1 MRLLLFLQPRRGA
14 FAVCDARTAW
24 LQGIVGVRAAPD
36 LAGVRNMATQAL
48 EVGGP
53 SPVKLLL
60 LTLLN
65 M

>member
-1 MRLLLFLQPRRGA
+1 MTPAFSPAPERDA

-36 LAGVRNMATQAL
+36 LAGVEEHGNLAL